1 MEFIRDLNGV
11 SFNLDGF
18 GALFESGIADGLFD
32 QVEYNTD
39 GSYPTFILHKDG
51 AAICD
56 IFGVTSS
63 PSMYI
68 CPVFNPTVSI
78 PSGSITQI
86 MQCDRYKQGVNNKMG
101 YSTGAISRSS
111 DSPCLMRCKG
121 GYVIYKNFPPLS
133 SSSYVDAQAVVIG
146 KTSSNKTG
154 MLVTE
159 PLSISE
165 PIERCNDIA
174 YVTVNGDST
183 SVPSAYR
190 FSKMKYSSDK
200 DPYNTYDPYTYL
212 NLDRV
217 ILTQIPVPGQYGSND
232 YFSTA
237 FFRAMDSFSG
247 YGTHVING
255 KKYGVLGNW
264 AVLDE

>member
-1 MEFIRDLNGV
+1 MEFIRDLNSV
-11 SFNLDGF
+11 PFNQEGF

-56 IFGVTSS
+56 IFGVTSNAS
-63 PSMYI
+63 IYI
-68 CPVFNPTVSI
+68 CPVFNPAVSI
-78 PSGSITQI
+78 PSGDIASIRT
-86 MQCDRYKQGVNNKMG
+86 CSRYKQGVNTGG
-101 YSTGAISRSS
+101 YGTQAISRSS

-121 GYVIYKNFPPLS
+121 GYVIYNNFPNPS
-133 SSSYVDAQAVVIG
+133 GGSYTYKQAVVIG
-146 KTSSNKTG
+146 KTTSNKTG
-154 MLVTE
+154 FVVT
-159 PLSISE
+159 
-165 PIERCNDIA
+165 DINQTSQA
-174 YVTVNGDST
+174 IDLLNNTGYVTVNGDST
-183 SVPSAYR
+183 SVPSVYR
-190 FSKMKYSSDK
+190 FSKLKVNSSN
-200 DPYNTYDPYTYL
+200 DPYNSTGQDNYL

-232 YFSTA
+232 YFNTA

-264 AVLDE
+264 AILDE

>member
-1 MEFIRDLNGV
+1 MEFIRDLNSV
-11 SFNLDGF
+11 PFNQDGF

-56 IFGVTSS
+56 IFGVTSDAS
-63 PSMYI
+63 IYI
-68 CPVFNPTVSI
+68 CPVFNPAVSI
-78 PSGSITQI
+78 FSGSINQI
-86 MQCDRYKQGVNNKMG
+86 MQSDRYKQGNNKKG
-101 YSTGAISRSS
+101 YSTSAISRSS

-121 GYVIYKNFPPLS
+121 GYVIYNNFPNPS
-133 SSSYVDAQAVVIG
+133 GGSYTYKQAVVIG
-146 KTSSNKTG
+146 KTTSNKTG
-154 MLVTE
+154 FVVTDGTSTAQAID
-159 PLSISE
+159 LLNNIG
-165 PIERCNDIA
+165 

-183 SVPSAYR
+183 SIPSAYR
-190 FSKMKYSSDK
+190 FSKLKVSSGN
-200 DPYNTYDPYTYL
+200 DPYDSIGQDNYL

-232 YFSTA
+232 YFNTA

-264 AVLDE
+264 AILDE

>member
-1 MEFIRDLNGV
+1 MEFIRDLNSV
-11 SFNLDGF
+11 PFNQEGF

-32 QVEYNTD
+32 RVEYNTD

-56 IFGVTSS
+56 IFGVTSNAS
-63 PSMYI
+63 IYI
-68 CPVFNPTVSI
+68 CPVFNPAVSI

-86 MQCDRYKQGVNNKMG
+86 MQCNRYKRGVNAMG
-101 YSTGAISRSS
+101 YVTAAISRSS

-121 GYVIYKNFPPLS
+121 GYIIYRNFPDQS
-133 SSSYVDAQAVVIG
+133 GGGYTYKQAVIIG
-146 KTSSNKTG
+146 KTTSNKTG
-154 MLVTE
+154 FVVTNNYQT
-159 PLSISE
+159 ST
-165 PIERCNDIA
+165 PIEQLNDTA
-174 YVTVNGDST
+174 HVTVNGDST
-183 SVPSAYR
+183 SVPSTYQL
-190 FSKMKYSSDK
+190 SKMKVPDNT
-200 DPYNTYDPYTYL
+200 DPYNNMGQTNYL

-264 AVLDE
+264 AILDE